1 MKTTK
6 KLWLA
11 IGVLVLI
18 SPLGIILPTLF
29 GAGSAWGEWNL
40 DEIVKEVGFMPE
52 GMKRISE
59 LWSAPFP
66 DYAPFA
72 GKEVAVESMG
82 YVLSGIIGVVMVA
95 IVMYGITKLIAG
107 KDDPT

>member
-11 IGVLVLI
+11 IGALVLI
-18 SPLGIILPTLF
+18 SPLGLILPAMF
-29 GAGSAWGEWNL
+29 GAGGAWGEWNL
-40 DEIVKEVGFMPE
+40 DQIKKQTGFVPE

-66 DYAPFA
+66 DYALFA
-72 GKEVAVESMG
+72 GKGVAAESMG
-82 YVLSGIIGVVMVA
+82 YVLSGIIGVASVVA
-95 IVMYGITKLIAG
+95 VMYGIAKLIAS
-107 KDDPT
+107 KDDPA